1 MDFKRRINT
10 LKSNKH
16 TWILVVFLSMMFAV
30 AAAPRSA
37 MAQQPNGNQFYLVS
51 LGVGD
56 ADLITLR
63 AINTIKAS
71 DVIVCRGRTRE
82 EFAEYLQGKVILDE
96 ALAGWRTYR
105 KDCTAI
111 TDPQQKAECRKHADS
126 RSRLINQIRSAI
138 QAGKTV
144 AVLGSGDMMIYGGP
158 YRWYLKEFW
167 DLDPKIIPGVSCF
180 NAANAAMG
188 KDIMSGK
195 VSHSAVLTTYR
206 DIDKLAASHPTM
218 IIFTMHTKFNDL
230 VEKLKTHYPAD
241 TPIAIVFYAGYK
253 QKEHIVRG
261 QLETIVAAT
270 KNQPFPFEHLVYVGD
285 FMN

>member
-1 MDFKRRINT
+1 MKTNRQ
-10 LKSNKH
+10 
-16 TWILVVFLSMMFAV
+16 TWLLVVFLSMMIAV
-30 AAAPRSA
+30 SAAPQPA
-37 MAQQPNGNQFYLVS
+37 MAHRQDSNRFYLVS

-63 AINTIKAS
+63 AINTIKVS
-71 DVIVCRGRTRE
+71 DVVVCRDRTRKA
-82 EFAEYLQGKVILDE
+82 FAEYLHGKTILDE

-105 KDCTAI
+105 KDCASI
-111 TDPQQKAECRKHADS
+111 TDPQQKAECQKSADS
-126 RSRLINQIRSAI
+126 RAQLIQQIRFAI

-144 AVLGSGDMMIYGGP
+144 AVLGSGDLMIYGGP
-158 YRWYLKEFW
+158 YRWYLEEFK
-167 DLDPKIIPGVSCF
+167 DLHPKIIPGVSCF

-188 KDIMSGK
+188 KDIMTGK
-195 VSHSAVLTTYR
+195 VNHSAVLTTYR
-206 DIDKLAASHPTM
+206 EIDKLAPSHPTM

-261 QLETIVAAT
+261 QLEAIVAAT

>member
-1 MDFKRRINT
+1 LR
-10 LKSNKH
+10 SNKH
-16 TWILVVFLSMMFAV
+16 TWLLVVFLSMAIAV
-30 AAAPRSA
+30 SVAPQSA
-37 MAQQPNGNQFYLVS
+37 MAHQQDGNHFYLVS

-71 DVIVCRGRTRE
+71 DVIVCRDQTRE
-82 EFAEYLQGKVILDE
+82 VFAEYLQGKTILDE

-111 TDPQQKAECRKHADS
+111 TDPLQKAECQKHADS
-126 RSRLINQIRSAI
+126 RAQLIKQIRSAI

-144 AVLGSGDMMIYGGP
+144 AVLGSGDLMIYGGP
-158 YRWYLKEFW
+158 YRWYLKEFK
-167 DLDPKIIPGVSCF
+167 DFNPKIIPGVSCF

-206 DIDKLAASHPTM
+206 EIEKLAPSHPTM

-241 TPIAIVFYAGYK
+241 TPIAIVFFAGYK
-253 QKEHIVRG
+253 QKEHIVKGR
-261 QLETIVAAT
+261 LDTIVEAT
-270 KNQPFPFEHLVYVGD
+270 KNQSFPFEHLVYVGD

>member
-1 MDFKRRINT
+1 MNLKRRSLT
-10 LKSNKH
+10 LKTNKH
-16 TWILVVFLSMMFAV
+16 AWVLMVFLSMVIAIST
-30 AAAPRSA
+30 APQSA
-37 MAQQPNGNQFYLVS
+37 TAHQQNGNQLYLVS

-71 DVIVCRGRTRE
+71 DVIVCRDRTRE
-82 EFAEYLQGKVILDE
+82 QFAEYLQGKAILDE
-96 ALAGWRTYR
+96 AMAGWRTYR
-105 KDCTAI
+105 KDCNSI
-111 TDPQQKAECRKHADS
+111 TDPQEKAECLERVDS
-126 RSRLINQIRSAI
+126 RAQLIKQIRSAI
-138 QAGKTV
+138 RAGKTV
-144 AVLGSGDMMIYGGP
+144 AVLGSGDLMIYGGP
-158 YRWYLKEFW
+158 YRWYLTEFK
-167 DLDPKIIPGVSCF
+167 DLNPKIIPGVSCF

-195 VSHSAVLTTYR
+195 ASHSAVLTTYQE
-206 DIDKLAASHPTM
+206 IDELAASHPTM

-253 QKEHIVRG
+253 EKEQIVKGR
-261 QLETIVAAT
+261 LDTIAEAT
-270 KNQPFPFEHLVYVGD
+270 KNKPFPFEHLVYVGD